1 MAHRDYWGTGG
12 GGRGR
17 LGTTMGSS
25 FMTPAVKWLLI
36 SNVAVFVLYFFA
48 VRLEWDRPFLWFSL
62 IPRWVLSLSL
72 WQLATYLFIHSTS
85 DILHILM
92 NMLFLWFFGRALE
105 STWGTNRFLRY
116 YFLCGIGAGLCV
128 VVAAL
133 ITGGLDS
140 RTIGASGAIYGLL
153 LAFGMLFPDEEILFL
168 GQFPMKAKWFVIIMG
183 AMAFLFTFGAS
194 SMGGGGVSHVAH
206 LGGML
211 VGYVYL
217 KSVSPRRL
225 GAVESTDPVA
235 WVKRAYRDW
244 KHARAKK
251 KFQVYLRKQGDRDR
265 TIH

>member
-1 MAHRDYWGTGG
+1 MAYREYWGSGG

-17 LGTTMGSS
+17 LGVTMGSS

-36 SNVAVFVLYFFA
+36 SNVAVFVLHFFA
-48 VRLEWDRPFLWFSL
+48 VRLDLDRPFLWFSL
-62 IPRWVLSLSL
+62 IPRWVLSLSV
-72 WQLATYLFIHSTS
+72 WQLVTYLFIHSAG

-105 STWGTNRFLRY
+105 ATWGTARFLRY

-128 VVAAL
+128 VIAAI
-133 ITGGLDS
+133 ITSNLDS

-153 LAFGMLFPDEEILFL
+153 VAFGMLFPEEEILFL
-168 GQFPMKAKWFVIIMG
+168 GQFPMKVRWFVIIMG
-183 AMAFLFTFGAS
+183 AIAFLFTFGSA
-194 SMGGGGVSHVAH
+194 GGSGVSHVAH

-211 VGYVYL
+211 CGYVYI
-217 KSVSPRRL
+217 KSTSQKSY
-225 GAVESTDPVA
+225 GKTADPLD
-235 WVKRAYRDW
+235 WIRRAYRDW

-251 KFQVYLRKQGDRDR
+251 KFQVYLRKQGNRDR